1 MMSSE
6 HEQWRLQ
13 EAFVRKLE
21 YSDFGNKW
29 LDVWFKKFSL
39 YLLSNY
45 IWKVTRILSNL
56 EYLIKTS

>member
-45 IWKVTRILSNL
+45 I
-56 EYLIKTS
+56 